1 MSGEPRKKQVTAL
14 LRDRNVTEAISGTW
28 DGATVVLRSE
38 RGRYDELL
46 SIFSSLLDGDVG
58 TLLTVASYQSAFKDA
73 PEAAVA
79 ASLIVAAAAYKTF
92 RKVAVGEMPPQGSS
106 VYFKYTASSFELFYV
121 PLSETTCYPLDL
133 ELRRNKQVPFAYNNV
148 KKQYVLVGVHKV
160 DTRAKMAAF
169 LAEKLDEEMKKVAES
184 AKKAFFKAVIST
196 SDFSNAVTR
205 QEKGSSKLFTDSIGR
220 AKHLHSELL
229 NRETFGLEVDDEPT
243 SYALGFVA
251 KGVVY
256 RDDIEAQKIPKF
268 P

>member
-1 MSGEPRKKQVTAL
+1 MLNASNTTIWDNIDLVTDEEL
-14 LRDRNVTEAISGTW
+14 
-28 DGATVVLRSE
+28 DGE
-38 RGRYDELL
+38 RGRYDRLL
-46 SIFSSLLDGDVG
+46 SIFTSLLDGDVG
-58 TLLTVASYQSAFKDA
+58 TLLTVASYQSALKDA

-79 ASLIVAAAAYKTF
+79 ASMIVAAAAYKTF
-92 RKVAVGEMPPQGSS
+92 RKVAVGEMPPQESS
-106 VYFKYTASSFELFYV
+106 VYFTYTDSLLTLFYV
-121 PLSETTCYPLDL
+121 PLRETTCYPLDL

-160 DTRAKMAAF
+160 DTRAEMAAI
-169 LAEKLDEEMKKVAES
+169 LAKKLDDEMMKKVAEVAES
-184 AKKAFFKAVIST
+184 ATDAAAATAAKKAFFKAVIST

-205 QEKGSSKLFTDSIGR
+205 QEKGRSKLFTDSIGR
-220 AKHLHSELL
+220 AKRLHSKLQ